1 MEYRI
6 NRKTGDKISVLGM
19 GTSAIAMAEEKE
31 AAKTLEKAFEEGINY
46 YDMATSHGSC
56 FQVFGKVM
64 RDVREKIFYQIHFGA
79 DYTKGAYG
87 WTTDLETVKR
97 SVDWQLEALK
107 TDYIDY
113 GFLHCLDEEAD
124 WKQHK
129 EGGILQYLLRLR
141 EQGVVRHLGLS
152 SHTPATAELV
162 LDTGLPDML
171 MLSINPA
178 YDYECGDEWGKGNVS
193 ERMRLYQR
201 CETEGV
207 GISVMKAFS
216 GGQLLDA
223 KTSPFGR
230 ALTAYQC
237 IQYILDKPGVLTVLP
252 GVRDHADLEYLLGFF
267 RAEAKEKD
275 YALIS
280 SFAPKSAEGKCVY
293 CDHCQPCPEGLA
305 IALINKYYDLALAGD
320 VLAGEHYKSLEKKAD
335 DCIGCGH
342 CSQRCPF
349 HVDQLGR
356 MREISGYFGR

>member
-1 MEYRI
+1 
-6 NRKTGDKISVLGM
+6 M
-19 GTSAIAMAEEKE
+19 GTSAIAIAEEKE
-31 AAKTLEKAFEEGINY
+31 AAKTLERAFVAGINF
-46 YDMATSHGSC
+46 YDMATSHASC
-56 FQVFGKVM
+56 FPIFGKVM
-64 RDVREKIFYQIHFGA
+64 GDVRKKILYQIHFGA

-97 SVDWQLEALK
+97 SVDWQLGALK

-113 GFLHCLDEEAD
+113 GFLHCLDEESD

-129 EGGILQYLLRLR
+129 EGGILQYLMGLK
-141 EQGVVRHLGLS
+141 EQGVVRHIGLS

-178 YDYECGDEWGKGNVS
+178 YDYECGDEWGKGKVA

-201 CETEGV
+201 CHAEGV

-252 GVRDHADLEYLLGFF
+252 GVRNLADLEYLLGFF
-267 RAEAKEKD
+267 KAEAKERD
-275 YALIS
+275 YSVIS

-293 CDHCQPCPEGLA
+293 CNHCQPCPEGLD

-320 VLAGEHYKSLEKKAD
+320 ALAAEHYKSLDKKAD
-335 DCIGCGH
+335 DCVNCGH

-349 HVDQLGR
+349 HVDQPGR
-356 MREISGYFGR
+356 MVEINGYFGR

>member
-201 CETEGV
+201 CETEGGRDLCDESLQRRAAAGCKDISFWKGAYCLPV
-207 GISVMKAFS
+207 HPVYPGQAGSPNRASRGKRPCRFGIS
-216 GGQLLDA
+216 
-223 KTSPFGR
+223 
-230 ALTAYQC
+230 
-237 IQYILDKPGVLTVLP
+237 PGIFPRRGKRERLRCDQFLCT
-252 GVRDHADLEYLLGFF
+252 
-267 RAEAKEKD
+267 EKRR
-275 YALIS
+275 
-280 SFAPKSAEGKCVY
+280 G
-293 CDHCQPCPEGLA
+293 
-305 IALINKYYDLALAGD
+305 
-320 VLAGEHYKSLEKKAD
+320 
-335 DCIGCGH
+335 
-342 CSQRCPF
+342 
-349 HVDQLGR
+349 
-356 MREISGYFGR
+356 